1 MDKQQISVIE
11 SVKKE
16 VAELFENEFS
26 GHDMLH
32 TMRVL
37 NNALRLQTAHGGD
50 RFIITLSALLH
61 DADDKKLSPKT
72 HKELDNARRILGRH
86 DVAQETVEKIL
97 AVIKSVSFSDG
108 KEAETLEA
116 QIVQDADRLDA
127 LGAVGIARCFAWGGA
142 HNRAIYSENDDGKTL
157 SEDGN
162 SGIAHFFQK
171 LLKLEAMMNTETGRE
186 EAKKRTVFLKEFL
199 LHFSQETQLSFNSN

>member
-1 MDKQQISVIE
+1 MNTQQISVIE
-11 SVKKE
+11 DVKKE
-16 VAELFENEFS
+16 VAHLFENEFS

-37 NNALRLQTAHGGD
+37 NNALRLQAAHGGD
-50 RFIITLSALLH
+50 MLIISLSALLH
-61 DADDKKLSPKT
+61 DADDKKLSPET
-72 HKELDNARRILGRH
+72 HKNLDNARRIL
-86 DVAQETVEKIL
+86 DKADIAEESAEKIL
-97 AVIKSVSFSDG
+97 SVIKSVSFSDG

-142 HNRAIYSENDDGKTL
+142 HNRPIYTENDKDNTL
-157 SEDGN
+157 SERGN

-171 LLKLEAMMNTETGRE
+171 LLKLEAMMNTKTGRE
-186 EAKKRTVFLKEFL
+186 EAKKRTAFLREFL
-199 LHFSQETQLSFNSN
+199 CHFSQETQLSFDSN